1 MKKFA
6 DKLLAASEDEDISRE
21 ELQELLR
28 QASEKIRGNDAFEA
42 LERLDALNTLRAQ
55 RGEPLLGLESILDD
69 WSISQGDLPW
79 TDLDE
84 DTETKGS
91 A

>member
-1 MKKFA
+1 M
-6 DKLLAASEDEDISRE
+6 
-21 ELQELLR
+21 R
-28 QASEKIRGNDAFEA
+28 QAAEKIRGNDAFEA
-42 LERLDALNTLRAQ
+42 LERLDAMNTLRAQ
-55 RGEPLLGLESILDD
+55 RGEPLLALESIFDD

-79 TDLDE
+79 NDLDE

>member
-1 MKKFA
+1 MTKFA
-6 DKLLAASEDEDISRE
+6 NKLLAASADESLTRT
-21 ELQELLR
+21 ELRELLR
-28 QASEKIRGNDAFEA
+28 QAALRIRSYDALDA
-42 LERLDALNTLRAQ
+42 LARLDAMNTLRAQ
-55 RGEPLLGLESILDD
+55 RGEALLGLKDILDD

-79 TDLDE
+79 NDLDE